1 VWKILIEGNCRNES
15 IEVLKMFSL
24 QLQIMKN
31 EYTTC
36 GVFALNLRIFAN
48 VVSVIVSDII
58 IMEQIK

>member
-1 VWKILIEGNCRNES
+1 
-15 IEVLKMFSL
+15 MYSL